1 VPISDLSCLQNSA
14 FWALSLRNLPARD
27 LSPLFTSR
35 WLVTLRVEG
44 MNVQDLRWV
53 GKFEHINRIFAPRNP
68 IRSLNGLEAIK
79 SRVMNVDVSQTQV
92 SDLSPIQGATHL
104 RWIELNDTRVSDL
117 TPLASCVDLRSAELD
132 RTPLRALHG
141 LPTAKLNSLSISG
154 TRVDDLSH
162 LKSAAPLRSLDIS
175 HTPVTDLT
183 PIHDCRRLGEL
194 RIIGTE
200 ISEAQIKAFQD
211 AVPRCDVITEEDQTA
226 TDSMII
232 VSP

>member
-1 VPISDLSCLQNSA
+1 MTCCRNGTTSPAPCALLIDAPFLTLNNVPISDLSCLQNSA

-104 RWIELNDTRVSDL
+104 RWIELNDTRVINLCRHFVILGADL
-117 TPLASCVDLRSAELD
+117 
-132 RTPLRALHG
+132 
-141 LPTAKLNSLSISG
+141 
-154 TRVDDLSH
+154 
-162 LKSAAPLRSLDIS
+162 SAAP
-175 HTPVTDLT
+175 
-183 PIHDCRRLGEL
+183 
-194 RIIGTE
+194 
-200 ISEAQIKAFQD
+200 
-211 AVPRCDVITEEDQTA
+211 
-226 TDSMII
+226 
-232 VSP
+232 